1 MKMDSTMKAS
11 MLSAEMRGLDQRR
24 DTGEDKKSKETA
36 QEFEALL
43 IRKVVEAMRKT
54 IPEGGLGMSGG
65 RQMHDYLVEESLTQ
79 SLKKGGGM
87 GMERLFDRSV
97 APQSPRSRGMIDSG
111 GLASVIP
118 SMNEP
123 TGPSLGSQLP
133 PSHDAWLEGPNPEQE
148 LMRLMMGPG
157 SNPSVSSMDVE
168 KPATSLADQLPPSRD
183 PWSLENDNAHI
194 RLQSILSG
202 EETP

>member
-24 DTGEDKKSKETA
+24 DAGEDKKGKETA

-97 APQSPRSRGMIDSG
+97 APQSPRTRGMIDSG

-118 SMNEP
+118 SVSEP
-123 TGPSLGSQLP
+123 SGPSLGAQLP
-133 PSHDAWLEGPNPEQE
+133 PTQDTWLEGPNPEQE
-148 LMRLMMGPG
+148 LMRLMMGSG
-157 SNPSVSSMDVE
+157 GNPSVSSVDLE
-168 KPATSLADQLPPSRD
+168 KPATSLADQLPPTRD
-183 PWSLENDNAHI
+183 PWSLEHENAQA
-194 RLQSILSG
+194 RL
-202 EETP
+202 